1 MRPVGIEL
9 RHLRYFLAVSEEL
22 HFRRAAER
30 LHMAQPPLSN
40 AIQKLEDELGVRLFE
55 RTSRTVAP
63 TEAGRVLVDGV
74 RDVLASFDRAVAEAR
89 RAGGLGSSPRIGFAP
104 WLPIERLHR
113 FLQLLQEQ
121 DPQSSPQLTQ
131 LPAPEQV
138 TLLSRGELD
147 FGIFAPYG
155 ETESLGLEVEPLFAG
170 EPLSAALPA
179 DHRFAAKRAISPADL
194 YDEVLVLFPYA
205 PGPSLHSGLL
215 EQIADAGYRFSGVH
229 EAGGMTTRD
238 LVLAVAAGFGV
249 ALGPFSLSEDDPG
262 KGLVVRRALANPVS
276 MPDTVLAWQSKPPLQ
291 RQAAIAAVRE
301 IARELRQATGGDD
314 QLEVEDE
321 PRAA

>member
-55 RTSRTVAP
+55 RTSRAVAP
-63 TEAGRVLVDGV
+63 TEAGRVLVEGV
-74 RDVLASFDRAVAEAR
+74 RDVLASFDRAVAETR
-89 RAGGLGSSPRIGFAP
+89 RAGGRGSPLRIGFAP

-113 FLQLLQEQ
+113 LLRLLRER
-121 DPQSSPQLTQ
+121 DPESSPQLTQ
-131 LPAPEQV
+131 LPAPEQIA
-138 TLLSRGELD
+138 LLSRGELD
-147 FGIFAPYG
+147 FGVFAPCD
-155 ETESLGLEVEPLFAG
+155 ETEPLGVEVEPIFAG
-170 EPLSAALPA
+170 EPLSVVLPA

-194 YDEVLVLFPYA
+194 DGEVLVVFPSVLN
-205 PGPSLHSGLL
+205 PTLHPRLL
-215 EQIADAGYRFSGVH
+215 DEIAHAGYRFSGVH

-238 LVLAVAAGFGV
+238 LVLAVAAGLGV
-249 ALGPFSLSEDDPG
+249 ALGPFSLSEVDPG
-262 KGLVVRRALANPVS
+262 KAPVVRRALAAPVS
-276 MPDTVLAWQSKPPLQ
+276 MPDTVLAWQAKPPLQ
-291 RQAAIAAVRE
+291 RQAAVAAARE
-301 IARELRQATGGDD
+301 IARELRQASDA
-314 QLEVEDE
+314 EDE